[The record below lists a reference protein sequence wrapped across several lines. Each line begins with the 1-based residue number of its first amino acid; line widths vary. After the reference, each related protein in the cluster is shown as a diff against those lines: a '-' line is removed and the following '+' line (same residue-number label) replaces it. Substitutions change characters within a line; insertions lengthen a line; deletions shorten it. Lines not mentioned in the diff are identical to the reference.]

1 MQLKDKVAVITG
13 SAAGIG
19 RQAAVRFASEG
30 ARVVVSDLDDAAGAE
45 TVAHIRSGGGEAA
58 YCHSDVTRVSDLEA
72 LMKFAAE
79 TYGGVDIFWHNA
91 GTAGASAPSSGA
103 GYHPGVTEQD
113 WDQQMNVHLKAGFFG
128 ARLAVEQMLERGGG
142 SILFTSS
149 AAALKPPVGNAP
161 AYPIAKHGLILLTKM
176 MAVDLARHNIRVNAI
191 CPASIRT
198 AMIEGLLADET
209 TKGIVDGLV
218 QQMPMGRILEMD
230 EVANCATFLVSDQAS
245 ALTGTVLPIDGGR
258 TSL

>member
-19 RQAAVRFASEG
+19 RRAAVRFAAEG

-45 TVAHIRSGGGEAA
+45 TVQQIRSSGHEAA
-58 YCHSDVTRVSDLEA
+58 YCHSDVTQVCDLER
-72 LMKFAAE
+72 LMTFAAD

-91 GTAGASAPSSGA
+91 GTSSASVTSSPS
-103 GYHPGVTEQD
+103 GYHPGITEAD

-128 ARLAVEQMLERGGG
+128 ARLAVDKMLERGGG
-142 SILFTSS
+142 AILFTSS
-149 AAALKPPVGNAP
+149 AAALKPPVGTAP
-161 AYPIAKHGLILLTKM
+161 TYPIAKHGLILLTKM
-176 MAVDLARHNIRVNAI
+176 MAVDLAKHNIRVNAI

-198 AMIEGLLADET
+198 AMIEGLLADES

-218 QQMPMGRILEMD
+218 KQMPMGRILEMD
-230 EVANCATFLVSDQAS
+230 EVADCATFLVSEQAS
-245 ALTGTVLPIDGGR
+245 AITGTVLPIDGGR